1 MMESVRIS
9 KEDVKRRLDAGEQIV
24 FLDTRSDDAWRKAD
38 AQIPG
43 STRLPPDAVELH
55 FDDIPREGLIV
66 TYCTCT
72 QEKSSARAA
81 QTLLSHGWKHVR
93 PLSGGFEA
101 WQATGYPVEPKT
113 REPHTPSEIAENLRQ
128 AEGEQDLPE

>member
-1 MMESVRIS
+1 MTEPDRIS

-43 STRLPPDAVELH
+43 STRLPPDAVERH

-66 TYCTCT
+66 TYCT
-72 QEKSSARAA
+72 
-81 QTLLSHGWKHVR
+81 
-93 PLSGGFEA
+93 
-101 WQATGYPVEPKT
+101 
-113 REPHTPSEIAENLRQ
+113 
-128 AEGEQDLPE
+128 